1 MPKASLHSS
10 SVLLPLKVLSE
21 CNDILGPLVVPCEG
35 GGRAV
40 KEGTVPVKSKQAS
53 RSHKKGRTDYRLK
66 EGKPVN
72 LRVGIKQRVI
82 FDSGRSNANLLIL
95 AGLSV
100 RPDWNRAGACRS
112 FFCAHQQKTRSQ
124 LLVPACAPLCHL
136 RDDLG
141 SWSDVC
147 AGTRACSCL

>member
-1 MPKASLHSS
+1 M
-10 SVLLPLKVLSE
+10 
-21 CNDILGPLVVPCEG
+21 VVPCEG

-72 LRVGIKQRVI
+72 LGVGIKQRVI

-100 RPDWNRAGACRS
+100 RPDWN
-112 FFCAHQQKTRSQ
+112 
-124 LLVPACAPLCHL
+124 
-136 RDDLG
+136 
-141 SWSDVC
+141 
-147 AGTRACSCL
+147 

>member
-35 GGRAV
+35 GGRV
-40 KEGTVPVKSKQAS
+40 IKEGTVPVKSKQAS

-72 LRVGIKQRVI
+72 LGVGIKQRVI

-100 RPDWNRAGACRS
+100 RPDWNRACRS

-124 LLVPACAPLCHL
+124 FLVSARTPLCHL
-136 RDDLG
+136 KGRFRL
-141 SWSDVC
+141 
-147 AGTRACSCL
+147 LE